1 MKWFDRWFYRKAR
14 WCWHRA
20 EAKYPELKAEQD
32 CLDEMYDGNSIRD
45 SHVIPNS
52 RQQIARTRGQDPVLK
67 DSSDGVNMDHSIR
80 FNVLS
85 CRGGLVLEV
94 RVYDKKTHENVTK
107 TYLIP
112 DGEPVAE
119 RIGQYVT
126 MEMMVN

>member
-1 MKWFDRWFYRKAR
+1 MKWFDQWFYRKAR

-32 CLDEMYDGNSIRD
+32 CLDELHDGNAIRD
-45 SHVIPNS
+45 SQVMAKP
-52 RQQIARTRGQDPVLK
+52 RQMAITRSQDHMIK
-67 DSSDGVNMDHSIR
+67 DSSDGVNMDNSIR

-112 DGEPVAE
+112 EGEPVAE

-126 MEMMVN
+126 MEMMIN

>member
-1 MKWFDRWFYRKAR
+1 MKWFDQWFYRKAR

-32 CLDEMYDGNSIRD
+32 CLDEMYDVSVIRD
-45 SHVIPNS
+45 SQVIPKP
-52 RQQIARTRGQDPVLK
+52 RQMAITRSEDHMIK
-67 DSSDGVNMDHSIR
+67 DASDGVNMENSIR

-94 RVYDKKTHENVTK
+94 RVYDKKTHENTTK

>member
-1 MKWFDRWFYRKAR
+1 MKWFDQWFYRKAR

-32 CLDEMYDGNSIRD
+32 CLDEMYDRNGIRD

-52 RQQIARTRGQDPVLK
+52 RVMSRTRDEGPTIK

-112 DGEPVAE
+112 EGEPVAE

>member
-1 MKWFDRWFYRKAR
+1 MKWLDRWFYRKAR

-20 EAKYPELKAEQD
+20 GIKYPELKAEQD
-32 CLDEMYDGNSIRD
+32 CLDEIHDSNGIRD
-45 SHVIPNS
+45 SHVNIPNS
-52 RQQIARTRGQDPVLK
+52 RMARTRGEDHMIN
-67 DSSDGVNMDHSIR
+67 DSSIGVNMDHSIR

-94 RVYDKKTHENVTK
+94 RVYDKKTHEHITK

-112 DGEPVAE
+112 EGEPVAE

>member
-1 MKWFDRWFYRKAR
+1 MEWFDRWFYRKAR

-20 EAKYPELKAEQD
+20 GIVYPELKAEQD
-32 CLDEMYDGNSIRD
+32 ALDDFAQRHMIRESEAISTD
-45 SHVIPNS
+45 SAETS
-52 RQQIARTRGQDPVLK
+52 
-67 DSSDGVNMDHSIR
+67 VNMENSIR

-85 CRGGLVLEV
+85 CHGGLVLEV
-94 RVYDKKTHENVTK
+94 RVWDRKTHEQETK

-126 MEMMVN
+126 MEMLVR

>member
-1 MKWFDRWFYRKAR
+1 MKWFDQWFYRKAR

-32 CLDEMYDGNSIRD
+32 CLDELHDGNAIRD
-45 SHVIPNS
+45 SQVIPNF
-52 RQQIARTRGQDPVLK
+52 RRTAQTRSEDHMIK
-67 DSSDGVNMDHSIR
+67 DANDGVNMDNSIR

-94 RVYDKKTHENVTK
+94 RVYDKKIHENITK

-112 DGEPVAE
+112 EGEPVAE

-126 MEMMVN
+126 MEMMIN

>member
-1 MKWFDRWFYRKAR
+1 MKFFDQWFYRKAR

-32 CLDEMYDGNSIRD
+32 CLDEIYDGSVIRD
-45 SHVIPNS
+45 SHVIPKP
-52 RQQIARTRGQDPVLK
+52 RLAITRSEDHMIK
-67 DSSDGVNMDHSIR
+67 DASDGVKMELSFR
-80 FNVLS
+80 FYVLS

-112 DGEPVAE
+112 EGEPVAE

-126 MEMMVN
+126 MEIMLN

>member
-1 MKWFDRWFYRKAR
+1 MKWFDQWFYRKAR

-32 CLDEMYDGNSIRD
+32 CLDEIYDGRVIRD
-45 SHVIPNS
+45 SQVMPKP
-52 RQQIARTRGQDPVLK
+52 RQTAHTRSEDHMIK
-67 DSSDGVNMDHSIR
+67 DASDGVNMENSIR

-94 RVYDKKTHENVTK
+94 RVYDKKTHENTTK

>member
-32 CLDEMYDGNSIRD
+32 CLDELHNGNSIRD
-45 SHVIPNS
+45 SQVIPNS
-52 RQQIARTRGQDPVLK
+52 RQIARTRGEDHMIK
-67 DSSDGVNMDHSIR
+67 DSSDGVNMDNSIR

-112 DGEPVAE
+112 EGEPVAE

-126 MEMMVN
+126 MEMMLN